1 LQDEDLPRFAA
12 EGVAASLQPLH
23 MQWRRADLDDS
34 WAMRLGPERCARA
47 WRSAELVR
55 SGAIVPLGSDWPVA
69 QYDPRIGLAW
79 ARLRRTPGDR
89 EAPVFEPDHALS
101 GIQALT
107 GYTADAA
114 RVAGEASVSGR
125 IAPGYRADLTGFAAD
140 VVDTPADELPD
151 LPVRLTVVGGSVVH
165 EAEA

>member
-1 LQDEDLPRFAA
+1 
-12 EGVAASLQPLH
+12 